1 MKKFSIFAV
10 GLALSL
16 FMFAPQGTQAQSYQT
31 KWHWNEGTIELESP
45 ARPAGQKDVLNLALP
60 AEPIV
65 RVAFVGLG
73 MRGPGAVERFTHIN
87 GVRIVALCDYEPSRV
102 EASQKILQNAGLPE
116 AASYSGYSSPAGGS
130 SSARRGW
137 YTPCRSCFRENQT
150 SPATGRF

>member
-116 AASYSGYSSPAGGS
+116 AASYSGAKGYEEL
-130 SSARRGW
+130 
-137 YTPCRSCFRENQT
+137 CKREDINLVYI
-150 SPATGRF
+150 ATD